1 MTTSSPPGRRSSAVA
16 GAPLATIADRL
27 GGPRVDHLLSRA
39 AAQAPDRT
47 ALRSPDGSG
56 LSFGRLDGQVD
67 AFATALN
74 ALTPGPDS
82 VVAVAAE
89 LSPAFPV
96 AYYGAARAGRTAA
109 LVNPLL
115 REDALVHVLATSGA
129 RTAVLTPEV
138 YLRVRT
144 VRDRLPR
151 LETVLLTS
159 AAPGEDGAALLAEV
173 VAAAAGGPVP
183 SAPADPEAVANLL
196 FTSGTTG
203 APKAVELTHRNL
215 TVNAAQTAHAHG
227 LDAGSVV
234 FNYLPTYHLMHLNAA
249 VQAVAT
255 QLLWT
260 DPDVP
265 GSLAA
270 ARAGGTTH
278 YYSLPMRL
286 SRLAADPA
294 GGAEGGAEVPTL
306 RAVLSGGSALPP
318 AATRGL
324 TARFGVPVVQ
334 GYGLA
339 EASPQTHFDRLDD
352 PRAGSCGPPSAGTES
367 RIVHVDTRAE
377 LPVGERGEIQ
387 VRGPQLMKGYLGAEP
402 AAHLDAE
409 GWFSTGDIGH
419 TDEDGRLFVVDR
431 IKDVF
436 KCDNWLVSPTEVEE
450 VLRRRPEVAD
460 TVVVDRPDRFS
471 GSVAYALVALAKPYA
486 DEEGAALAAVRG
498 ANTRMPYYQHLRYVE
513 VVEGIPRSQNG
524 KVQRREIRDAVHGRD
539 LPEPSP
545 DGPLEVTGSA
555 DPV

>member
-1 MTTSSPPGRRSSAVA
+1 MTTSSPPARRGSATA
-16 GAPLATIADRL
+16 GAPLAAIADRL

-39 AAQAPDRT
+39 AALAPDRA
-47 ALRSPDGSG
+47 ALRTPDGSV
-56 LSFGRLDGQVD
+56 LTFGRLDGQVD
-67 AFATALN
+67 AFAAALH
-74 ALTPGPDS
+74 ALTPGPEA

-96 AYYGAARAGRTAA
+96 AYYGTARAGRVAA

-138 YLRVRT
+138 YRRVRT

-159 AAPGEDGAALLAEV
+159 GAAEDEGVPLLAEV
-173 VAAAAGGPVP
+173 LAAAAGRPLP
-183 SAPADPEAVANLL
+183 EAAADPGAVANLL

-203 APKAVELTHRNL
+203 APKAVELTHLNL

-227 LDAGSVV
+227 LDAASVV

-249 VQAVAT
+249 VQAGAT

-270 ARAGGTTH
+270 AREGAVTH

-294 GGAEGGAEVPTL
+294 ADGAVPTL
-306 RAVLSGGSALPP
+306 RAILSGGSALPP
-318 AATRGL
+318 EATRGL
-324 TARFGVPVVQ
+324 TARFAVPVVQ

-387 VRGPQLMKGYLGAEP
+387 VRGPQLMNGYLGAEP
-402 AAHLDAE
+402 GAHLDAG
-409 GWFSTGDIGH
+409 GWFSTGDIGY
-419 TDEDGRLFVVDR
+419 TDEDGCLFVVDR

-436 KCDNWLVSPTEVEE
+436 KCDNWLVSPTEVEG
-450 VLRRRPEVAD
+450 VLRQRPEVAD
-460 TVVVDRPDRFS
+460 SVVVDRPDRFS
-471 GSVAYALVALAKPYA
+471 GSVAYALVVLAKPYA

-498 ANTRMPYYQHLRYVE
+498 ANARMPYYQHLRYVE
-513 VVEGIPRSQNG
+513 VVEVIPRSQNG

-539 LPEPSP
+539 LPEPSAE
-545 DGPLEVTGSA
+545 GPLEVTRTAGRG
-555 DPV
+555 

>member
-1 MTTSSPPGRRSSAVA
+1 MTTSSPPARQRSAVA

-27 GGPRVDHLLSRA
+27 AGPRVDHLSSRA
-39 AAQAPDRT
+39 AALAPERA
-47 ALRSPDGSG
+47 ALRTPDGSA
-56 LSFGRLDGQVD
+56 LTFGELDRRVD
-67 AFATALN
+67 AFAAALH
-74 ALTPGPDS
+74 ALTPGPDA

-96 AYYGAARAGRTAA
+96 AYYGAARAGRIAA

-138 YLRVRT
+138 YRRVCS
-144 VRDRLPR
+144 VRSRLPR

-159 AAPGEDGAALLAEV
+159 AGAEEEGVPVLAEV
-173 VAAAAGGPVP
+173 LAAAAGRPLPEAG
-183 SAPADPEAVANLL
+183 ADPEAVANLL

-203 APKAVELTHRNL
+203 APKAVQLTHRNL

-249 VQAVAT
+249 VQAAAT

-270 ARAGGTTH
+270 AREGGTTH

-286 SRLAADPA
+286 SRLAADPTA
-294 GGAEGGAEVPTL
+294 GGTVPTL
-306 RAVLSGGSALPP
+306 RAILSGGSALPP
-318 AATRGL
+318 EATRAL
-324 TARFGVPVVQ
+324 TARFAVPVVQ

-367 RIVHVDTRAE
+367 RIVQVDTRAE

-402 AAHLDAE
+402 GAHLDAE
-409 GWFSTGDIGH
+409 GWFSTGDIGY
-419 TDEDGRLFVVDR
+419 TDQDGHLFVVDR

-436 KCDNWLVSPTEVEE
+436 KCDNWLVSPTEVEG
-450 VLRRRPEVAD
+450 VLRQRPEVAD
-460 TVVVDRPDRFS
+460 SVVVDRPDRFS
-471 GSVAYALVALAKPYA
+471 GAVAYALVVLAKPYA
-486 DEEGAALAAVRG
+486 DEEGAALAAVRE
-498 ANTRMPYYQHLRYVE
+498 ANARMPYYQHLRYVE

-524 KVQRREIRDAVHGRD
+524 KVQRREIRDAVHGRE
-539 LPEPSP
+539 LPEPSA
-545 DGPLEVTGSA
+545 DGPLEVTRAAGRG
-555 DPV
+555 